1 MSDLILEQIQ
11 GDILGALKATP
22 GLVNAVILSANDGDI
37 EGEVTRKLSTLTGTQ
52 NGLALVVLLP
62 ELTEAE
68 ANIPGP
74 VMEGLIEVQ
83 VIEAVTINRSASGTG
98 IRASTAALRA
108 LGALHHLR
116 VGNYTLFAKRNP
128 LEPLAGK
135 KGIVTFIV
143 RLSFGNLGAD
153 PVEKVSPVTIA
164 EDEAEIT
171 LTTSTGGAGIY
182 YTTDGSYP
190 GASNDEATLYT
201 TPFTLAESATVRAAA
216 FKSPLNPSDIAEL
229 AVTVP

>member
-11 GDILGALKATP
+11 ADIYGALKATP
-22 GLVNAVILSANDGDI
+22 GLATAEIMSANDGDI
-37 EGEVTRKLSTLTGTQ
+37 EAEVTRKLLPLTGALR
-52 NGLALVVLLP
+52 GLALVVLLP
-62 ELTEAE
+62 ELTESE
-68 ANIPGP
+68 SNLPGP
-74 VMEGLIEVQ
+74 VMDGMIEIQ
-83 VIEAVTINRSASGTG
+83 VIEAVLVNRGDGGTG

-128 LEPLAGK
+128 LDPLAGK
-135 KGIVTFIV
+135 KGIITYLV
-143 RLSFGNLGAD
+143 RMYFENVGAD
-153 PVEKVSPVTIA
+153 PVEKVFPVTIA

-171 LTTSTGGAGIY
+171 LTTSTSGASIY

-190 GASNDEATLYT
+190 GESNAEADLYT
-201 TPFTLAESATVRAAA
+201 VPFTLSESATVRAAA

>member
-22 GLVNAVILSANDGDI
+22 GLVNAMILSANDGDI

-52 NGLALVVLLP
+52 LGLALVVLLP
-62 ELTEAE
+62 ELTESE
-68 ANIPGP
+68 SNLPGP
-74 VMEGLIEVQ
+74 VMEGFIEVQ

-116 VGNYTLFAKRNP
+116 VGNYSLFAKRNP

-143 RLSFGNLGAD
+143 RLFFQNLGAD

-164 EDEAEIT
+164 EDAAVIT
-171 LTTSTGGAGIY
+171 LSTATSGADIY
-182 YTTDGSYP
+182 YTLDGSYP
-190 GASNDEATLYT
+190 GASNDEATLYAAPIT
-201 TPFTLAESATVRAAA
+201 ILEDATLRAAA
-216 FKSPLNPSDIAEL
+216 FLSPLNPSDISEQEVSA
-229 AVTVP
+229 P

>member
-1 MSDLILEQIQ
+1 MSDEILEQIQ
-11 GDILGALKATP
+11 DDIYGVLKATP
-22 GLVNAVILSANDGDI
+22 GLIDAEILSANDGDI
-37 EGEVTRKLSTLTGTQ
+37 EAEVLRKLSTLTGAK

-62 ELTEAE
+62 ELTESE
-68 ANIPGP
+68 SNLPGP
-74 VMEGLIEVQ
+74 VMDGFIEVQ

-108 LGALHHLR
+108 LGVLHHLR
-116 VGNYTLFAKRNP
+116 VGNYTMSARRNP

-135 KGIVTFIV
+135 KGIVTYVV
-143 RLSFGNLGAD
+143 RLFFENLGAD

-164 EDEAEIT
+164 EGAAEIT
-171 LTTSTGGAGIY
+171 LTTSTGSAAIY

-190 GASNDEATLYT
+190 GASNAEATLYT
-201 TPFTLAESATVRAAA
+201 VPFTLLASATVRAAA

-229 AVTVP
+229 AVTI